1 MNVCA
6 NDNDPSDVHKAHAR
20 ECVTSETC
28 VEMLGG
34 AVFFG
39 VQVTP
44 PKIYPADFIELLSF

>member
-6 NDNDPSDVHKAHAR
+6 NGNDPSDVHKADVR
-20 ECVTSETC
+20 ERVTSETH
-28 VEMLGG
+28 VEVLGG

-44 PKIYPADFIELLSF
+44 PKMYPADFIELLSS